1 MGIRNLL
8 RNAFGRPR
16 KSSRGDEAATAAP
29 EATVPAPAGEA
40 TLPKAA
46 PAESAKAPEAAPAE
60 AKAKVP
66 APSTREADDLVAAAF
81 DNVKVPK
88 PSAPVDERAAA
99 DTEAEPTTEAV
110 EAEPEAEAAEPEQVT
125 EAVAEPDVKP
135 EAEAVAEPVAEPVTE
150 TEAEVSPEAAVE
162 PVAETEPAVKAEAE
176 LAGESPEPA
185 AEPAAEAEAEADA
198 EAVAEPKVKTEAE
211 ASPEAVAET
220 EPEAETEPAAVAETE
235 PEAEPVAEQPEAV
248 VTPAPV
254 VEPEPK
260 AVAKPVAKPEPQT
273 VAEPVAETE
282 PQTVA
287 KPEPKAVAEP
297 VAETEP
303 KAVAKPAAETEP
315 QAAVEPVAAAAS
327 EPEAVVEPVAA
338 AASEPEVVVEPV
350 AAAASEP
357 EVVVEPVAAAASEP
371 EVVVE
376 PEPVAESAPQADVAE
391 PVVEV
396 APETDAEAGTKASA
410 PALPLARVKSR
421 APGLAAAY
429 KAAGSVLK
437 KNDLTGVRA
446 TVYLVLDR
454 SGSMRPYYK
463 DGSAQALGEQ
473 VLALAA
479 HTDPEATVHVV
490 FFSTDIDGTGE
501 LTLDGHEGRVDELHA
516 SLGHMGRTSYHRA
529 IEEVVAH
536 HEKSQSQTPAL
547 VVFQTDGAPDAKGPA
562 NQALAD
568 AARHPLFFRFVAFGE
583 HEAKGFDYLRKL
595 KAPNAAFFHAGPTPR
610 ELTDTELY
618 EGLLVDLPQW
628 LDSQQA

>member
-46 PAESAKAPEAAPAE
+46 PAESAKAPEAAPAK
-60 AKAKVP
+60 AKAKVPAPSTEPTP

-88 PSAPVDERAAA
+88 PSAPVDEKAAA
-99 DTEAEPTTEAV
+99 DAEAEPTAEPA
-110 EAEPEAEAAEPEQVT
+110 EAETEPAAEAATEP
-125 EAVAEPDVKP
+125 VAEPDVKT
-135 EAEAVAEPVAEPVTE
+135 ETAAAAEPVAEPVTE
-150 TEAEVSPEAAVE
+150 AEVKTEAEASPETAVEPEVEAEAEPEAAVE
-162 PVAETEPAVKAEAE
+162 PEPVAEAE
-176 LAGESPEPA
+176 
-185 AEPAAEAEAEADA
+185 AEPAAESPEPVAEPAAVAEADA
-198 EAVAEPKVKTEAE
+198 EFVAEPKVKTEAE
-211 ASPEAVAET
+211 AAPEAVAKT
-220 EPEAETEPAAVAETE
+220 EPEAEAVA
-235 PEAEPVAEQPEAV
+235 APVAEKPETVVEPALAPAAEREPEAV
-248 VTPAPV
+248 VEPV
-254 VEPEPK
+254 AEPEPK
-260 AVAKPVAKPEPQT
+260 AVAAP
-273 VAEPVAETE
+273 
-282 PQTVA
+282 
-287 KPEPKAVAEP
+287 
-297 VAETEP
+297 
-303 KAVAKPAAETEP
+303 
-315 QAAVEPVAAAAS
+315 
-327 EPEAVVEPVAA
+327 EPEAIVEPVAA
-338 AASEPEVVVEPV
+338 AASEPEVVADPQPV
-350 AAAASEP
+350 AAEADAADAA
-357 EVVVEPVAAAASEP
+357 EPVTEP
-371 EVVVE
+371 
-376 PEPVAESAPQADVAE
+376 APQADAAE

-396 APETDAEAGTKASA
+396 APEADTEASS

-437 KNDLTGVRA
+437 KNDLAGVRA

-568 AARHPLFFRFVAFGE
+568 AARHPLFFQFVAFGE

-610 ELTDTELY
+610 ELTDAELY
-618 EGLLVDLPQW
+618 EGLLADLPQW
-628 LDSQQA
+628 LGSQQA

>member
-125 EAVAEPDVKP
+125 GAVAEPDVKP

-176 LAGESPEPA
+176 PAGESPEPA
-185 AEPAAEAEAEADA
+185 AEPAAEAEADA
-198 EAVAEPKVKTEAE
+198 EPVAEPKVKTEAE
-211 ASPEAVAET
+211 ATPEAVAET
-220 EPEAETEPAAVAETE
+220 EPEAEPAAVAETE

-248 VTPAPV
+248 VTPASV

-260 AVAKPVAKPEPQT
+260 AVAKPA
-273 VAEPVAETE
+273 
-282 PQTVA
+282 A

-303 KAVAKPAAETEP
+303 KAVVEPEPKAVAKPAAKPEPQAVVEPEPKAVAKPADETEP
-315 QAAVEPVAAAAS
+315 QAVVEPVAEA

-338 AASEPEVVVEPV
+338 AASEPEVV
-350 AAAASEP
+350 A
-357 EVVVEPVAAAASEP
+357 
-371 EVVVE
+371 E
-376 PEPVAESAPQADVAE
+376 PEPVAVVAEPEAVVEPAPQADVAE

-396 APETDAEAGTKASA
+396 APETDAEAGAKASA

-618 EGLLVDLPQW
+618 EGLLADLPQW

>member
-46 PAESAKAPEAAPAE
+46 PAESAKAPEAAPA
-60 AKAKVP
+60 KAKTKVPAPSTEPTP

-88 PSAPVDERAAA
+88 PSAPVDEKATA
-99 DTEAEPTTEAV
+99 DAEAEPTAEPA
-110 EAEPEAEAAEPEQVT
+110 EAETEPAAEAATEP
-125 EAVAEPDVKP
+125 VAEPDVKT
-135 EAEAVAEPVAEPVTE
+135 ETAAAAEPVSEPVTE
-150 TEAEVSPEAAVE
+150 AELKTETEASPETAVEPEVEAEAELEAAVE
-162 PVAETEPAVKAEAE
+162 PEPVAEAE
-176 LAGESPEPA
+176 
-185 AEPAAEAEAEADA
+185 AEPAAESPEPVAKTAAVAEAVADA
-198 EAVAEPKVKTEAE
+198 EFVAEPKVKTEAE
-211 ASPEAVAET
+211 AAPEAVAKT
-220 EPEAETEPAAVAETE
+220 EPEAEAVA
-235 PEAEPVAEQPEAV
+235 APVAEKPEAV
-248 VTPAPV
+248 VEPAPAAEREPEAV
-254 VEPEPK
+254 VEPVAEPEPK
-260 AVAKPVAKPEPQT
+260 AVAAP
-273 VAEPVAETE
+273 VAEP
-282 PQTVA
+282 
-287 KPEPKAVAEP
+287 
-297 VAETEP
+297 
-303 KAVAKPAAETEP
+303 
-315 QAAVEPVAAAAS
+315 
-327 EPEAVVEPVAA
+327 EPEAVAEPVAA
-338 AASEPEVVVEPV
+338 AASEPEVVADPQPV
-350 AAAASEP
+350 AAEADAA
-357 EVVVEPVAAAASEP
+357 EPVTEP
-371 EVVVE
+371 
-376 PEPVAESAPQADVAE
+376 APQADAAE

-396 APETDAEAGTKASA
+396 APEADTEAGTEASS

-437 KNDLTGVRA
+437 KNDLAGVRA

-568 AARHPLFFRFVAFGE
+568 AARHPLFFQFVAFGE

-610 ELTDTELY
+610 ELTDAELY
-618 EGLLVDLPQW
+618 EGLLTDLPQW
-628 LDSQQA
+628 LGSQQA